1 MGMGDLAVE
10 FMGARGKGGAGL
22 STMSGILHKLRPRPS
37 TVLPDIV
44 PWNPTHIWI
53 EPTNRCNTRCTH
65 CDHYYRQ
72 FGEDMPLGLYEKIRD
87 QVLDGVER
95 VELIGYGEPFMAKH
109 YWEMFDEC
117 QRRGILVFSTSNGI
131 LLRDDA
137 RVSKVVRANMVL
149 TLSIDG
155 ARKETLEF
163 VRPYIKWHKMLET
176 LECLKRNAEEAGPE
190 RRFRLRFNF
199 VAMKQNFADLPD
211 LIRLGHQYGV
221 FEICVLPLGYEE
233 LFEKVNGQSLQDSPE
248 LVAPVMREAV
258 PLAKE
263 LGIQLAL
270 PQSFH
275 EIAPDVRDIPS
286 QPETRAK
293 RLVAVLE
300 RGRDHARRHGVAATL
315 RKLREAA
322 TRPARPRAKVGG
334 SYCIMPWKDA
344 YFGSGGTVYPC
355 CMMGEELGNLNRQEW
370 KDIWNGPA
378 FRNLRRTVHSWNPS
392 LVCRK
397 CPLLIGING
406 GDGKKYD
413 KFFARFEV
421 ERLALDGPSLG
432 FGEGFH
438 ELEFEDGR
446 PSHRWMSRRGRLSV
460 VLSEPA
466 KFVRLHLKPRAP
478 VPQLNLGTCRIGGG
492 EPEAF
497 DNSCDRL
504 HFPVDFAR
512 SRRVE
517 LDLEMEFG
525 HRLGADSREVSIAV
539 TGVDLLR

>member
-1 MGMGDLAVE
+1 MASI
-10 FMGARGKGGAGL
+10 L
-22 STMSGILHKLRPRPS
+22 SKIRPRRSPD
-37 TVLPDIV
+37 LPEVVD
-44 PWNPTHIWI
+44 WNPTHIWI

-72 FGEDMPLGLYEKIRD
+72 FGGDMPFDLYEKIRA

-117 QRRGILVFSTSNGI
+117 QRRGILVYSTSNGI
-131 LLRDDA
+131 LLRDDE

-163 VRPYIKWHKMLET
+163 VRPYIKWHKMQET
-176 LECLKRNAEEAGPE
+176 LECLKRNAEAAGAE

-258 PLAKE
+258 PLARE
-263 LGIQLAL
+263 LGIKLSL
-270 PQSFH
+270 PQSFY
-275 EIAPDVRDIPS
+275 EIAPDV
-286 QPETRAK
+286 PENPLVPERSAR

-300 RGRDHARRHGVAATL
+300 QGRDYARRHGVSSTL
-315 RKLREAA
+315 RKLRDVA
-322 TRPARPRAKVGG
+322 TRPAKPRAKVGG

-355 CMMGEELGNLNRQEW
+355 CMMGEELGNLKTQDW
-370 KDIWNGPA
+370 KEIWNGPT

-392 LVCRK
+392 GVCRK

-413 KFFARFEV
+413 KFFSKFVAEHHAIDSG
-421 ERLALDGPSLG
+421 ALE

-438 ELEFEDGR
+438 GAESEGGA
-446 PSHRWMSRRGRLSV
+446 PSHRWMTRRGRLTV
-460 VLSEPA
+460 TLAEPT
-466 KFVRLHLKPRAP
+466 KFIRLWLKPRAP
-478 VPQLNLGTCRIGGG
+478 VPQLNLGTCRIEGG
-492 EPEAF
+492 EPEPF
-497 DNSCDRL
+497 DNSCDRI
-504 HFPVDFAR
+504 HIPVDFVR
-512 SRRVE
+512 TRRVE
-517 LDLEMEFG
+517 LDLGMEFE
-525 HRLGADSREVSIAV
+525 HRICDDPRGLALAE